1 MKKVFAYII
10 GGSIVILGMPLIVFA
25 LMLAFGMTVRFII
38 EDAIDLHRCTI
49 KDNFD
54 ILAEKIK
61 DAFAELSDLWRD
73 AFEEMG
79 A

>member
-10 GGSIVILGMPLIVFA
+10 GGSIVILSVPLIVFV
-25 LMLAFGMTVRFII
+25 LMLTFGMTVRCII
-38 EDAIDLHRCTI
+38 EDAIELHCCTI

-54 ILAEKIK
+54 MLAEKIR
-61 DAFAELSDLWRD
+61 DAFTELSDLWRD